1 MAGARVDEE
10 LAGGAFAD
18 AGRVLVVDDDP
29 DILIFVREVLTHSG
43 FEVHTAGSGGHA
55 VERVAQGAFDAV
67 VSDIRMPGMDGLEL
81 LRTVRRHRPD
91 LPVILMTATPDVGTA
106 MEACE
111 FGALRYLLKPLSPPA
126 VAAAVKEGVRLHRM
140 ALLSRAALANVK
152 AAQQEADR
160 SLGHSFER
168 ALASAYMAFQ
178 PIMYASSRRVFG
190 YEALVR
196 NDDPTLAE
204 PGRLFGAAVQLDRLS
219 VLSRTIRAR
228 IAGNWPWQDAPSTLF
243 VNVHPLDLGDPALY
257 APDQP
262 LSTHASSVVLELTER
277 APLEAT
283 PELRAQIKDL
293 RSMGYRLAVDDL
305 GAGYAG
311 LNSFVILE
319 PDVVKLDQ
327 TLVRGLDAEPVRR
340 SLIRSM
346 IGLCEEL
353 RITVVAEGVE
363 TQAELDVLV
372 DLGCDLVQGY
382 LLGRPAPV
390 PSFRDLT
397 RR

>member
-1 MAGARVDEE
+1 MALVDEDVR
-10 LAGGAFAD
+10 GGAHAA

-43 FEVHTAGSGGHA
+43 FEVHTAGNGRHA
-55 VERVAQGAFDAV
+55 VDRVSQGAFDAV

-126 VAAAVKEGVRLHRM
+126 VEAAVREGVRLHRM
-140 ALLSRAALANVK
+140 ARLSRAALANVK
-152 AAQQEADR
+152 AAQQEASR
-160 SLGHSFER
+160 SLATAFER
-168 ALASAYMAFQ
+168 ALATAHMAFQ
-178 PIMYASSRRVFG
+178 PIMYASSRAVFG

-196 NDDPTLAE
+196 NDEPLLAE
-204 PGRLFGAAVQLDRLS
+204 PGRLFSAASQLDQLG
-219 VLSRTIRAR
+219 VLSRTIRSR
-228 IAGNWPWQDAPSTLF
+228 IAYGWPWTEAPSTLF
-243 VNVHPLDLGDPALY
+243 VNVHPLDLADPALY

-262 LSTHASSVVLELTER
+262 LSRHASSVVLELTER

-293 RSMGYRLAVDDL
+293 RAMGYRLAVDDL

-346 IGLCEEL
+346 IALCEEL

-372 DLGCDLVQGY
+372 ELGCDLVQGY
-382 LLGRPAPV
+382 LLGRPGPAPR
-390 PSFRDLT
+390 S
-397 RR
+397 

>member
-1 MAGARVDEE
+1 VPGVDEE
-10 LAGGAFAD
+10 AAGPVFTD
-18 AGRVLVVDDDP
+18 EGRVLVVDDDP

-43 FEVHTAGSGGHA
+43 FEVHTAGDGRHA
-55 VERVAQGAFDAV
+55 VDRVAQGAFDAV

-126 VAAAVKEGVRLHRM
+126 VEAAVREGVRLHRM
-140 ALLSRAALANVK
+140 ARLSRAALANVK

-160 SLGHSFER
+160 SLGHALER
-168 ALASAYMAFQ
+168 ALATAHMAFQ
-178 PIMYASSRRVFG
+178 PIVHASTRAVFG

-196 NDDPTLAE
+196 NDDPTLSE
-204 PGRLFGAAVQLDRLS
+204 PGRLFNAAVQLDRLP
-219 VLSRTIRAR
+219 VLSRAIRSR
-228 IAGNWPWQDAPSTLF
+228 IAHGWPWTEAQSTLF
-243 VNVHPLDLGDPALY
+243 VNVHPLDLADPALY

-262 LSTHASSVVLELTER
+262 LSPHAGSVVLELTER
-277 APLEAT
+277 APLEAS

-293 RSMGYRLAVDDL
+293 RAMGYRLAVDDL

-346 IGLCEEL
+346 ITLCEEL

-390 PSFRDLT
+390 PSFRDPQ
-397 RR
+397 RG

>member
-1 MAGARVDEE
+1 MDEE
-10 LAGGAFAD
+10 LAGGAFAA

-29 DILIFVREVLTHSG
+29 DILIFVSEVLTHSG
-43 FEVHTAGSGGHA
+43 FEVHTAGNGPHA

-140 ALLSRAALANVK
+140 ARLSRAALANVK

-160 SLGHSFER
+160 SLSHAFER
-168 ALASAYMAFQ
+168 ALATAYMAFQ
-178 PIMYASSRRVFG
+178 PIVHASSRAVFG

-219 VLSRTIRAR
+219 ALSRTIRAR
-228 IAGNWPWQDAPSTLF
+228 ITGDWPWQDAPATLF
-243 VNVHPLDLGDPALY
+243 VNVHPLDLADPALY

-262 LSTHASSVVLELTER
+262 LSAHASSVVLELTER

-293 RSMGYRLAVDDL
+293 RGMGYRLAVDDL

-346 IGLCEEL
+346 IALCEEL

-390 PSFRDLT
+390 PSFRDLK
-397 RR
+397 RG

>member
-1 MAGARVDEE
+1 MDEE
-10 LAGGAFAD
+10 LAGGAFAA

-43 FEVHTAGSGGHA
+43 FEVHTAGNGPHA

-140 ALLSRAALANVK
+140 ARLSRAALANVK

-160 SLGHSFER
+160 SLSHAFER
-168 ALASAYMAFQ
+168 ALSTAYMAFQ
-178 PIMYASSRRVFG
+178 PIVHASSRCVFG

-219 VLSRTIRAR
+219 AISRTIRAR
-228 IAGNWPWQDAPSTLF
+228 IAGTWPWQDAPATLF
-243 VNVHPLDLGDPALY
+243 VNVHPLDLADPALY

-262 LSTHASSVVLELTER
+262 LSAHASSVVLELTER

-293 RSMGYRLAVDDL
+293 RGMGYRLAVDDL

-346 IGLCEEL
+346 IALCEEL

-382 LLGRPAPV
+382 LLGRPAPI
-390 PSFRDLT
+390 PSFRDLKHG
-397 RR
+397 